1 MRSATS
7 IFLVD
12 GDFRRRAAISHCLA
26 GNSNLGLADT
36 ASNGFASGAIHVE
49 PFEDSAELIARWPR
63 MGMLLVHDD
72 GRAIANLLSHMG
84 QSGHWLPVIGFAE
97 TPSTRAVVQAV
108 LDGAID
114 YIAWPFSAEEI
125 TQVMAEAEAKAE
137 SFGSA
142 KLREALARSR
152 VDRLTRREREVLA
165 GVAGGL
171 SNRMI
176 GEKLSISPRTVE
188 IHRANML
195 TKMGANHTSEAIRIA
210 IEAALVD

>member
-1 MRSATS
+1 
-7 IFLVD
+7 V
-12 GDFRRRAAISHCLA
+12 RRRAAISHCLA
-26 GNSNLGLADT
+26 DS
-36 ASNGFASGAIHVE
+36 AIHVE
-49 PFEDSAELIARWPR
+49 PFEDASELIGRWPR
-63 MGMLLVHDD
+63 NGLLLVYDD
-72 GRAIANLLSHMG
+72 GRSIAQLLTQMG
-84 QSGHWLPVIGFAE
+84 KSGHWLPVIGFAQE
-97 TPSTRAVVQAV
+97 PSTRMVVRAV

-114 YIAWPFSAEEI
+114 YIAWPFDRDDI
-125 TQVMAEAEAKAE
+125 TRVVDDAEAKAE
-137 SFGSA
+137 TFGSA

-152 VDRLTRREREVLA
+152 VDRLTKREREVLA

-210 IEAALVD
+210 IEAAMVD

>member
-1 MRSATS
+1 LSTGTS
-7 IFLVD
+7 LFLVD
-12 GDFRRRAAISHCLA
+12 GDVRRRAAISHCLV
-26 GNSNLGLADT
+26 GST
-36 ASNGFASGAIHVE
+36 IHVE
-49 PFEDSAELIARWPR
+49 PFEDASELISRWPR
-63 MGMLLVHDD
+63 QGLLLVHDD
-72 GRAIANLLSHMG
+72 SRAIGTLLGQMG
-84 QSGHWLPVIGFAE
+84 RSGQWLPVIGFAQE
-97 TPSTRAVVQAV
+97 PTTRMVVRAV

-114 YIAWPFSAEEI
+114 YIAWPFDREDIIA
-125 TQVMAEAEAKAE
+125 VVREAEAKAE
-137 SFGSA
+137 TLGST
-142 KLREALARSR
+142 KLREAMARSR
-152 VDRLTRREREVLA
+152 VDRLTKREREVLA